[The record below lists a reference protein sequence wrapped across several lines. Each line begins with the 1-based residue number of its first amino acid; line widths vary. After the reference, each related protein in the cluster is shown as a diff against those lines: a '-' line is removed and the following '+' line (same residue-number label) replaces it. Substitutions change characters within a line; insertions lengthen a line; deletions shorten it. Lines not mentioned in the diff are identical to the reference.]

1 MVANSAVGEDY
12 MTTLGKYCKAYPL
25 ARLRQFAGWSEKAEN
40 ARKIFKEVNGE
51 AVTVARELT
60 DADYVYLQTNFTVT
74 DGIFIDE
81 NIIFSDVTPEW
92 IEFCRNVLAQD
103 SSSSEAK
110 QQNENDE
117 PGG

>member
-1 MVANSAVGEDY
+1 

-25 ARLRQFAGWSEKAEN
+25 ARLREFAGWNERAEN
-40 ARKIFKEVNGE
+40 ARSITKEVNGE
-51 AVTVARELT
+51 KVTMARELT
-60 DADYVYLQTNFTVT
+60 DADYVYLQINFTVT

-103 SSSSEAK
+103 FSHNGEREVQEK
-110 QQNENDE
+110 DE
-117 PGG
+117 PGD

>member
-1 MVANSAVGEDY
+1 

-25 ARLRQFAGWSEKAEN
+25 ARLRQFSGWSEKAQN
-40 ARKIFKEVNGE
+40 ARRIMQEVNGE
-51 AVTVARELT
+51 TVTIPRELT

-92 IEFCRNVLAQD
+92 IEFCRNVLAGD
-103 SSSSEAK
+103 SSYNGAK
-110 QQNENDE
+110 QQNEND
-117 PGG
+117 GSGD